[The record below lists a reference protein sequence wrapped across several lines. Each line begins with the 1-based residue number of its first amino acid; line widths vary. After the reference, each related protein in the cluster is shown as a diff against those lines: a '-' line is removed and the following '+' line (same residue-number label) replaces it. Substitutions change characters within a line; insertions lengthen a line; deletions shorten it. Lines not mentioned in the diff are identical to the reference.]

1 MEILIA
7 LIIIAVFLYVMVSSR
22 KSRVNIAE
30 SQLDLAKEEKEAW
43 SEERFVSYGQVQK
56 TREDL
61 NNAIERNFTGSEEHR
76 SLIVEIVNEWAD
88 LRVKTFEEKGFSV
101 TEMKKNNYSTSPIE
115 AISLQRPKL
124 KSSRS
129 T

>member
-43 SEERFVSYGQVQK
+43 SEERFVS
-56 TREDL
+56 
-61 NNAIERNFTGSEEHR
+61 
-76 SLIVEIVNEWAD
+76 
-88 LRVKTFEEKGFSV
+88 
-101 TEMKKNNYSTSPIE
+101 
-115 AISLQRPKL
+115 
-124 KSSRS
+124 
-129 T
+129 

>member
-22 KSRVNIAE
+22 KSGVNIAE
-30 SQLDLAKEEKEAW
+30 SQLDLAKDEKEAW

-88 LRVKTFEEKGFSV
+88 LRVKTFEERRSWV
-101 TEMKKNNYSTSPIE
+101 RSPKNE
-115 AISLQRPKL
+115 D
-124 KSSRS
+124 
-129 T
+129 